1 LLHEVLGDAKDVVL
15 PAMHASTPL
24 KRLGTAEEAGAATV
38 FLMAN
43 GWMNGATLNVNG
55 GVRLV

>member
-24 KRLGTAEEAGAATV
+24 KRLGTAEEAGAAT
-38 FLMAN
+38 AS
-43 GWMNGATLNVNG
+43 
-55 GVRLV
+55 